1 MALTV
6 PMGRQ
11 RLVTISKPTTAAEPT
26 ATATATKSKPS
37 VQVGKLMGEEDF
49 SGGVGQDKSR

>member
-26 ATATATKSKPS
+26 STATKSKPS